1 MNSEITSLNTKF
13 SNITSQSGNLTSIV
27 TGTQEMLTNHI
38 KTLMQIANTTQDEN
52 TKNSIL
58 QEVAS
63 LQKQLQELNL
73 ASLTNQ
79 VTDLNN
85 SVIEL
90 NKEVSA
96 LTKKY
101 ESEISKLPAMSSKVE
116 ELVKGSEEF
125 NSKINELNQKVT
137 YLDSVISGTLVGKT
151 EELAYGSKDLYTN
164 LSKFDIEGIQKMNYY
179 INGKV
184 KCLTTKLEKLVELGD
199 NYETFTMKDKDTK
212 GETKFIIV
220 IE

>member
-63 LQKQLQELNL
+63 LKKQLQKLNL

-90 NKEVSA
+90 NKEVAA

-116 ELVKGSEEF
+116 ELVKVV
-125 NSKINELNQKVT
+125 K
-137 YLDSVISGTLVGKT
+137 
-151 EELAYGSKDLYTN
+151 N
-164 LSKFDIEGIQKMNYY
+164 LI
-179 INGKV
+179 V
-184 KCLTTKLEKLVELGD
+184 K
-199 NYETFTMKDKDTK
+199 
-212 GETKFIIV
+212 
-220 IE
+220 